1 MGCGGSSEASG
12 KAYGVDT
19 VGILGVQGAGK
30 STVMK
35 QFRNDGN
42 FELAPA
48 QARAIKDDILKA
60 VALRT
65 RVLLEYLV
73 DVGDPD
79 DEAKNGSNR

>member
-48 QARAIKDDILKA
+48 QARAIKDGAPYD
-60 VALRT
+60 
-65 RVLLEYLV
+65 LLPMFSFVRFPSYLLL
-73 DVGDPD
+73 
-79 DEAKNGSNR
+79 SII